1 MRVGALSL
9 TATRVTVMVVFWG
22 GWLVGGGSG
31 EGGVGEKEERVG
43 GEGMNYKGRAV
54 IYKHPC
60 TKQGTF
66 YTFHQTK
73 PCLTCCT
80 TVTSHLYPHLYS
92 PNHTRLVRGYT
103 LGLHTNTY
111 SPVPYTVTRMAR
123 CSVPPP
129 ILTQPYP
136 TGTRVHSR
144 TAH

>member
-1 MRVGALSL
+1 MGEERVGALSL
-9 TATRVTVMVVFWG
+9 TGTTVTVMVVFWG

-31 EGGVGEKEERVG
+31 EGGVGEKELGG

-60 TKQGTF
+60 TKQGMF
-66 YTFHQTK
+66 YTCHQTK

-80 TVTSHLYPHLYS
+80 T
-92 PNHTRLVRGYT
+92 RLLLPT
-103 LGLHTNTY
+103 C
-111 SPVPYTVTRMAR
+111 A
-123 CSVPPP
+123 PP